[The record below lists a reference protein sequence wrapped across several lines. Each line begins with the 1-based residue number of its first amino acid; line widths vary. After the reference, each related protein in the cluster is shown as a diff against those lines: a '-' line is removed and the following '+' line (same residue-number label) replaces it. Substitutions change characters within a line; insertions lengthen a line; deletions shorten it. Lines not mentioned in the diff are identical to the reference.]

1 MKTSSGAMNIVFM
14 LLFAIIAAFATAP
27 VFAADDG
34 TAVYRLGADDE
45 IKITVFGED
54 DLSGEYKVSAGGS
67 VSMPLIGEVPV
78 NGLSLAETEN
88 LIETKLAEGYLLEPS
103 VSVAVSKYRPFYIL
117 GEVREPGSYSYVS
130 NMTALNAVALAGGYT
145 YRANS
150 KSVQIMRGG
159 KNEGSAYEEF
169 PVEAKVM
176 PGDVIMIKER
186 FF

>member
-1 MKTSSGAMNIVFM
+1 MKNLESAVNIAFM
-14 LLFAIIAAFATAP
+14 LLFAIVFAFVTASAFAS
-27 VFAADDG
+27 DDG
-34 TAVYRLGADDE
+34 AAVYHLGADDE
-45 IKITVFGED
+45 IKIIIFGED
-54 DLSGEYKVSAGGS
+54 DLSGDYKVSGDGS

-78 NGLSLAETEN
+78 NGLSLAETED
-88 LIETKLAEGYLLEPS
+88 LIEAKLADGYLLEPS

-130 NMTALNAVALAGGYT
+130 NMTALNAIALAGGFT

-159 KNEGSAYEEF
+159 QAEGSAYEEF